1 MTSVTSGP
9 IFILK
14 ERYIPMKPRRKDP
27 KGERLQVRFSKQEKE
42 LIRKAAELKGNDY
55 LGEFVRRAA
64 VDEALRLTET
74 TQTLAG

>member
-1 MTSVTSGP
+1 
-9 IFILK
+9 
-14 ERYIPMKPRRKDP
+14 MKPRRKDP